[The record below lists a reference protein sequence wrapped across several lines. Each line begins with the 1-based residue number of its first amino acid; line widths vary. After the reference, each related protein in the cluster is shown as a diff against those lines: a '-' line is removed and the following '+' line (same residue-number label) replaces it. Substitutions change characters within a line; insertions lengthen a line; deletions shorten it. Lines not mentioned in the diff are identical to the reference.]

1 MKKFISLLLVA
12 VMMCVGL
19 SSCGDEP
26 TAEPAPLSVT
36 TKVMSRE
43 YYEAHKDYNDFGIDQ
58 IILRIAI
65 PTAEKLPIEVIF
77 PLNIGIGLTFGRP
90 MVVDE
95 DLYNANLEIMD
106 ITGEKNKIFNVY
118 TQDFKEFE
126 VRQQRPTLVA
136 YYGDIGINGEYGISF
151 DEYFE
156 AKTHDFTTLY
166 LQVDTREEKSGSML
180 LCFNYFGCYQTAT
193 LYFATDG
200 EYIAYSVKSV
210 EAAQDALLKD

>member
-1 MKKFISLLLVA
+1 MKKFISMLLVA
-12 VMMCVGL
+12 VMLCVVL
-19 SSCGDEP
+19 SSCGEEP

-43 YYEAHKDYNDFGIDQ
+43 YYEAHKDYNDFGIDP
-58 IILRIAI
+58 IILRTTI

-90 MVVDE
+90 IMVDE
-95 DLYNANLEIMD
+95 TIYNANLEIMD
-106 ITGEKNKIFNVY
+106 ITGENNEIFNVY

-136 YYGDIGINGEYGISF
+136 YYGDIGINNGYRISL

-156 AKTHDFTTLY
+156 QKTYDFTTIY
-166 LQVDTREEKSGSML
+166 LQVDCREEKSGSL
-180 LCFNYFGCYQTAT
+180 HFILNYYSRYQEMD
-193 LYFATDG
+193 LYYAMNS
-200 EYIAYSVKSV
+200 EYIAYSVESV
-210 EAAQDALLKD
+210 EAAQNALLKD